1 LGGDINNLG
10 GDMII
15 LTGASGGIGQ
25 EIINHLCELDD
36 VIGFYNTT
44 QPDNYKDSKIIYEKV
59 NIEDKSEVDCF
70 VENWKSKLS
79 NVTLV
84 HCAAAKVDGLAVNY
98 SSTDWDK
105 VMRVNLRGNFILTQA
120 LLPCMV
126 KDNWGRVIH
135 ISSHGAIDGD
145 VGTVAYSASKSGLIG
160 MSRVLG
166 KEYARYKITSNVLV
180 LGAFETGLFLK
191 LSDEQKD
198 KIQKKIPSKKL
209 GDLSNIVNA
218 VDFLIKSEYVNG
230 STINID
236 GGI

>member
-1 LGGDINNLG
+1 
-10 GDMII
+10 MII

-44 QPDNYKDSKIIYEKV
+44 HPDNYEGSKITYEKV
-59 NIEDKSEVDCF
+59 NIEDKLEVDCF
-70 VENWKSKLS
+70 VKNWKSKLS
-79 NVTLV
+79 NITLV
-84 HCAAAKVDGLAVNY
+84 HCAAAKADGLAVNY
-98 SSTDWDK
+98 SLADWDK
-105 VMRVNLRGNFILTQA
+105 VVGVNLRGNLILTQA
-120 LLPCMV
+120 LLPHMI
-126 KDNWGRVIH
+126 KGNWGRVIH

-145 VGTVAYSASKSGLIG
+145 LGTVAYSASKAGLIG

-166 KEYARYKITSNVLV
+166 KEYARFKITSNVLV
-180 LGAFETGLFLK
+180 LGAFETGLFLA

-209 GDLSNIVNA
+209 GDASNIVNA
-218 VDFLIKSEYVNG
+218 IDFLIKSEYVNG